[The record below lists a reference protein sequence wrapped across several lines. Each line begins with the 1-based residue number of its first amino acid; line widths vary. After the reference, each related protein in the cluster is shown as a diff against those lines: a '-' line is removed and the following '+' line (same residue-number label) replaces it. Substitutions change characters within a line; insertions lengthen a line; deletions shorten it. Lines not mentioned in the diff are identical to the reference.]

1 MEFYYHDVQGD
12 VMVVSADGGIDSQTS
27 RQFVDEVCG
36 LVQTGM
42 TKLIVDCSNLNY
54 VSSYGLGVLL
64 RLHKHAKKAGGE
76 VKLACLHSPIV
87 KLLNVTGLD
96 RIFGIYTDV
105 DSALADFRD
114 KDT

>member
-27 RQFVDEVCG
+27 RQFVDEVCN
-36 LVQTGM
+36 LVQSGM
-42 TKLIVDCSNLNY
+42 SKLIVDCAQLTY

-76 VKLACLHSPIV
+76 VKLTGLGGPLV
-87 KLLNVTGLD
+87 KVLNVTRLD
-96 RIFGIYTDV
+96 RIFGIYKDV
-105 DSALADFRD
+105 DDALAAFG
-114 KDT
+114 KDA